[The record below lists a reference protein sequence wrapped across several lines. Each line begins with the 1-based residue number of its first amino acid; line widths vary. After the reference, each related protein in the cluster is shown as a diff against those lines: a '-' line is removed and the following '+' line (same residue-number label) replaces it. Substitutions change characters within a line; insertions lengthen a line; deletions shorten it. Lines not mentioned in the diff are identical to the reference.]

1 MSGNKDLLRIRFL
14 SFRKNLSSY
23 DVFIKSWFAQENFL
37 NSIFFSKSKAIGV
50 YYPILN
56 EVQTFRIIRKSLLL
70 KKRVCLPRM
79 QDGKITFHSI
89 TNLNNLK
96 TGKYNIKEP
105 LLKVNYECENIDTLI
120 TPGIVFDRLGY
131 RIGYGKGY
139 YDGFLERFSKSKNN
153 ITSIGLGYEFQIIL
167 EFIHYEPHDIKL
179 DVLITNKEI
188 VLT

>member
-1 MSGNKDLLRIRFL
+1 MNGNKDLLRIRFL

-37 NSIFFSKSKAIGV
+37 NSIFFSNSKTIGV

-96 TGKYNIKEP
+96 NGRYNIKEP
-105 LLKVNYECENIDTLI
+105 LSKENDECEKIDTLI

-139 YDGFLERFSKSKNN
+139 YDGFLERFSKNN
-153 ITSIGLGYEFQIIL
+153 ITSIGLGYEFQIVL
-167 EFIHYEPHDIKL
+167 DFISYEPHDIKL

-188 VLT
+188 VMT